1 MRPQDRKQHLIIDSA
16 IGIGLPVLEMI
27 FSYIAQGHRYNI
39 FEDIGC
45 FPALYYSP
53 VAFALV
59 MIWPLAINLVSAVY
73 GALAIRALMTRR
85 NAINKFLAESN
96 SSLSMGVYY
105 RSMALASTEVVFA
118 IPFNIYLIYNNTRR
132 GILPWKGWED
142 AHSNFSRVLQIPS
155 VEWTLDY
162 EFFVAM
168 EATRWSIPICAFL
181 FFFFFGFSGE
191 ARRIYRQVYEFCLR
205 RVPFIPKEDNNK
217 TTMST
222 LIFTLPTTS
231 YPPNPGADTF
241 ILDITKEN
249 TPALPEADLP

>member
-1 MRPQDRKQHLIIDSA
+1 
-16 IGIGLPVLEMI
+16 
-27 FSYIAQGHRYNI
+27 
-39 FEDIGC
+39 
-45 FPALYYSP
+45 
-53 VAFALV
+53 
-59 MIWPLAINLVSAVY
+59 
-73 GALAIRALMTRR
+73 MTRR
-85 NAINKFLAESN
+85 NAVNKFLAESN

-181 FFFFFGFSGE
+181 FFFFFSPSLVRLKIFS
-191 ARRIYRQVYEFCLR
+191 FML
-205 RVPFIPKEDNNK
+205 
-217 TTMST
+217 
-222 LIFTLPTTS
+222 
-231 YPPNPGADTF
+231 
-241 ILDITKEN
+241 
-249 TPALPEADLP
+249 